1 MKKLKGF
8 LFASVL
14 CAMLALAG
22 CSDSSSSHNPSTVTG
37 IASSG
42 AAISGTVTLKDANG
56 EELGPENIGADG
68 SFTFIVDG
76 LTPPFVIKAEAG
88 EERWFSYA
96 AGPGKANVNPL
107 TMLALAMA
115 MESGDPED
123 AYEDPSEVTD
133 DAIASALGEV
143 QALFANIFEGFGV
156 DEDFDPF
163 SGDCTVNHDGIDALF
178 DALDFTV
185 AEGNLT
191 ITKKATSSVVVDETP
206 VAGIDPDAPL
216 SDNVTTD
223 LLWGTYNYCYLFFD
237 TPAGGNG
244 SYAGAGY
251 MTFVTDTTY
260 TAVEE
265 SPSSGTYPG
274 VYARDLSGVI
284 TFDGISSEPGFMTLD
299 RDIVVMP
306 DMDDSDGDDVGISI
320 LCKRDTSLTAADISG
335 TYLVMELGRMTVDGN
350 AYATSE
356 IAVLAFNGS
365 GGYTAE
371 GGESGTYS
379 VDAGTGR
386 ITVNSPDGAL
396 TGMVA
401 KGGDVIVVPEYYPA
415 DQEAAISI
423 LVRTSSK
430 DGWSVSSLNGEY
442 YLSELYS
449 DLEVAPGAGATAAYT
464 AITALTMAGG
474 VTTGPIHH
482 SYPDGETVVT
492 TYETFTSHDEAQLTL
507 DYFVVAG
514 EAEDED
520 LLGIATRDGEF
531 FVMMSDEEGLDDA
544 GICLGVKTIFPED

>member
-1 MKKLKGF
+1 MKKINRF
-8 LFASVL
+8 IFASVL
-14 CAMLALAG
+14 CVLLALAG
-22 CSDSSSSHNPSTVTG
+22 CSDSSSSNNPSTVTG

-56 EELGPENIGADG
+56 EELGPEDIGADG
-68 SFTFIVDG
+68 SFSFVVDG

-88 EERWFSYA
+88 DERWFSYA
-96 AGPGKANVNPL
+96 AGPGTANVNPL

-115 MESGDPED
+115 VESGDPED
-123 AYEDPSEVTD
+123 AYADPSEVTD
-133 DAIASALGEV
+133 DAIASALEDV
-143 QALFANIFEGFGV
+143 QALFANLFNGFGV
-156 DEDFDPF
+156 DQDFDPF

-223 LLWGTYNYCYLFFD
+223 LLWGTYNYCYLYFD

-244 SYAGAGY
+244 SNAGAGY

-265 SPSSGTYPG
+265 SPSSGTYSG
-274 VYARDLSGVI
+274 EYARNVAGII
-284 TFDGISSEPGFMTLD
+284 TFDGNSSEPGFMTLD

-306 DMDDSDGDDVGISI
+306 DMDALDGDDVGISI

-335 TYLVMELGRMTVDGN
+335 TYLSMELGRETDGGT

-356 IAVLAFNGS
+356 IAVATFNGS

-371 GGESGTYS
+371 GESGTYS
-379 VDAGTGR
+379 VDADTGR

-396 TGMVA
+396 SGMVA
-401 KGGDVIVVPEYYPA
+401 KSGDVIVVPVYDESSA
-415 DQEAAISI
+415 EAQISV

-430 DGWSVSSLNGEY
+430 DGWSESSLNGEY

-449 DLEVAPGAGATAAYT
+449 DLIVAPGAGSTAAYT
-464 AITALTMAGG
+464 ARANLTMANGAA
-474 VTTGPIHH
+474 TGPFNH
-482 SYPDGETVVT
+482 SYPDGESLAT
-492 TYETFTSHDEAQLTL
+492 TYETFTSNDEAQLTF

-514 EAEDED
+514 EAGDED

-531 FVMMSDEEGLDDA
+531 FVMMRDADEPDDA
-544 GICLGVKTIFPED
+544 GICLGVKGVFVFD